1 MMLEVGQMAPDF
13 DLLDQEGTRRSL
25 AGVRGQWVVLYFY
38 PKDDTSGC
46 TKEACGFRDDLPR
59 FEGLNAN
66 VWGVSADDER
76 SHQRFA
82 SKFDLN
88 FPLLVDPDKSMITA
102 YGAWVEKSMYGKTYM
117 GVPRITYLIDPDGRI
132 AKLWPKVSPEEHP
145 GEVAEAL
152 AQLQAR

>member
-13 DLLDQEGTRRSL
+13 SLLDHEGTRRSL
-25 AGVRGQWVVLYFY
+25 SDVRGQWVVLYFY
-38 PKDDTSGC
+38 PRDDTSGC

-59 FEGLNAN
+59 FEGLNAS

-76 SHQRFA
+76 SHQKFA

-117 GVPRITYLIDPDGRI
+117 GVPRITYLIDPEGRI
-132 AKLWPKVSPEEHP
+132 AKVWPKVTPEEHP
-145 GEVAEAL
+145 REVAVAL
-152 AQLQAR
+152 AELQAS